1 MVVVST
7 RDFRTNQTKYL
18 NLAKAGE
25 HVVLKSRAGSFRI
38 FPDDGS
44 NTIDAP
50 RDLMKELRNA
60 LTEVKEAIAGKRKP
74 LSAEI
79 VPYRAYLLKISL
91 FVHFSEKKSEPG
103 DGKKKLVVSRSRKV
117 VQKSGPETRDA
128 IIQLIANNAN
138 ITLELTEY
146 C

>member
-44 NTIDAP
+44 DTIDAP

-60 LTEVKEAIAGKRKP
+60 LTEVKEAIAAARL
-74 LSAEI
+74 LSPTRWDWAR
-79 VPYRAYLLKISL
+79 PFRL
-91 FVHFSEKKSEPG
+91 SELP
-103 DGKKKLVVSRSRKV
+103 
-117 VQKSGPETRDA
+117 
-128 IIQLIANNAN
+128 N
-138 ITLELTEY
+138 

>member
-1 MVVVST
+1 MGNVAKYQHGWNMTFTVVELLMIIPKSTYLSISLPYFSIYHFFSLTLSHKQIVLIMVVVST

-50 RDLMKELRNA
+50 RDLMKELKNA
-60 LTEVKEAIAGKRKP
+60 LTEVKEAIAGKRE
-74 LSAEI
+74 LQSADS
-79 VPYRAYLLKISL
+79 LL
-91 FVHFSEKKSEPG
+91 
-103 DGKKKLVVSRSRKV
+103 D
-117 VQKSGPETRDA
+117 
-128 IIQLIANNAN
+128 
-138 ITLELTEY
+138 EL
-146 C
+146 